1 MLFDSNVFTVI
12 PTLFTDDNEVD
23 YDSIMSHIQKQKTAG
38 IETIVLLG
46 TTSETPTL
54 SFEEQLEIAQTVWD
68 SFHTELNIVVGVGGF
83 NTIIVKEKLGR
94 FKDMCHGFMIS
105 TPYYNKP
112 TQEGL
117 YTHFASLVVTV
128 PEHPIILYNVPSRTG
143 VNMLP
148 STTVRLYNEFENVKA
163 IKEASGSLDQVS
175 EIVSTSDMIVLSG
188 DDSLTLPMLSV
199 GADGCVSV
207 TSNVYPEKMLSMINL
222 FKTGNI
228 KESSLIHKQLYRV
241 FKLMFVE
248 TNPSPLKYFMYK
260 YGLHTN
266 YDVRLPLMKL
276 SEVGMMKIN
285 YHLSSG
291 SSECSTL
298 EV

>member
-1 MLFDSNVFTVI
+1 MLFNSNVFTVI
-12 PTLFTDDNEVD
+12 PTLFKDDNEVD
-23 YDSIMSHIQKQKTAG
+23 YESIMTHIQNQKTDG

-54 SFEEQLEIAQTVWD
+54 SFEEQLEISQTVWD
-68 SFHTELNIVVGVGGF
+68 RFHTELNIVVGVGGF
-83 NTIIVKEKLGR
+83 NTVIVKEKLES
-94 FKDMCHGFMIS
+94 FKDICHGFMIS

-117 YTHFASLVVTV
+117 YRHFASLVITV

-199 GADGCVSV
+199 GAHGCVSV
-207 TSNVYPEKMLSMINL
+207 ASNVYPKKLISMVKL
-222 FKTGNI
+222 FKSGNV
-228 KESSLIHKQLYRV
+228 KEAILIFKQLYNV
-241 FKLMFVE
+241 FKLLFIE

-285 YHLSSG
+285 YYISSD
-291 SSECSTL
+291 SSESYTL

>member
-1 MLFDSNVFTVI
+1 MLFDSNVVTVI
-12 PTLFTDDNEVD
+12 PTLFKDDNEVD

-54 SFEEQLEIAQTVWD
+54 SFKEQLEIVQTVWD
-68 SFHTELNIVVGVGGF
+68 SFHTDLNIVVGVGGF
-83 NTIIVKEKLGR
+83 NTVVVRVKLSE

-148 STTVRLYNEFENVKA
+148 STTVKLYNDFENVKA

-175 EIVSTSDMIVLSG
+175 ELLTNCDIIVLSG
-188 DDSLTLPMLSV
+188 DDSLTLPMLSI
-199 GADGCVSV
+199 GAHGCVSV
-207 TSNVYPEKMLSMINL
+207 ASNVYPEKLISMVNL
-222 FKTGNI
+222 FKSGNV

-241 FKLMFVE
+241 FKLMFIE

-260 YGLHTN
+260 YSLHTN

-285 YHLSSG
+285 YYLSSC
-291 SSECSTL
+291 SLECSTQ
-298 EV
+298 EI